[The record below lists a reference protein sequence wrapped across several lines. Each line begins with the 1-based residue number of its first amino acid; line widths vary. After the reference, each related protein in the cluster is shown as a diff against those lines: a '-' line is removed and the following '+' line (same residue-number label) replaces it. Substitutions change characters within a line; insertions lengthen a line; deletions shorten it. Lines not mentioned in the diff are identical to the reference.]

1 MPRENFNDL
10 QAFVLVARAGSFTR
24 AAAQLGVSQSAL
36 SHTIRALETRL
47 GVRLLTRTTRS
58 VAPTEAGERL
68 LRTAG
73 PRFEEIETELA
84 ALSELRDK
92 PAGTIRISAAEH
104 AVTTV
109 LWPKLAA
116 FLPEFPDIKVE
127 ININYGLTDIVA
139 DRFDAGVRLGE
150 QVAKDMIAVR
160 IAPDLRMAVVGAP
173 AYFAKRPAPRTP
185 RDLGAHDCINLRLP
199 TYGGLYAWD
208 FERNGQELKVRVE
221 GQLVFNSSTPILR
234 AALAGFGLACLPED
248 MVAEHVRAG
257 NLKRVLAAWAP
268 TFQGYHLYY
277 ASRRQPSPAFAL
289 LVAALRYGKQGGTS
303 CATRLIDCSN
313 RHGQP

>member
-1 MPRENFNDL
+1 MQKENFNDL
-10 QAFVLVARAGSFTR
+10 LAFITVAREGSFTR

-36 SHTIRALETRL
+36 SHTIRGLETRL

-58 VAPTEAGERL
+58 LSPTDAGERL
-68 LRTAG
+68 LKTVA
-73 PRFEEIETELA
+73 PRFEEIEFELA

-104 AVTTV
+104 AASTV

-116 FLPEFPDIKVE
+116 FLPDYPDIKVE
-127 ININYGLTDIVA
+127 VNINYGLTDIVA

-173 AYFAKRPAPRTP
+173 AYFARHAPPHTP
-185 RDLGAHDCINLRLP
+185 QELAGHNCINLRLP
-199 TYGGLYAWD
+199 TYGGLYAWE
-208 FERNGQELKVRVE
+208 FERNGQELNVRVE

-234 AALAGFGLACLPED
+234 AALAGFGLGCLPED
-248 MVAEHVRAG
+248 MVAQHVRDG
-257 NLKRVLAAWAP
+257 HLQRVLEDWAP
-268 TFQGYHLYY
+268 SFQGYHLYY
-277 ASRRQPSPAFAL
+277 PSRRQASPAFAL
-289 LVAALRYGKQGGTS
+289 VVDALRHQ
-303 CATRLIDCSN
+303 A
-313 RHGQP
+313 